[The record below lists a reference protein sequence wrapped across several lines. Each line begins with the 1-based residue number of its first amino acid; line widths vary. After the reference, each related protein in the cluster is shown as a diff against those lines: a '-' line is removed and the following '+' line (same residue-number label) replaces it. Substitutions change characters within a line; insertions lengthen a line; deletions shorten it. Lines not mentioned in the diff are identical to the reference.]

1 MQTQWTERIQHNDV
15 KLTKWLNISDSGQIS
30 DECKHTPKASSSP
43 LMTPC
48 IHLLIYT
55 VLL

>member
-1 MQTQWTERIQHNDV
+1 MHTQWEERAQHNDV
-15 KLTKWLNISDSGQIS
+15 KLRKWLNISDSGQVS
-30 DECKHTPKASSSP
+30 DGCKHTPKASFSS

-55 VLL
+55 LLL